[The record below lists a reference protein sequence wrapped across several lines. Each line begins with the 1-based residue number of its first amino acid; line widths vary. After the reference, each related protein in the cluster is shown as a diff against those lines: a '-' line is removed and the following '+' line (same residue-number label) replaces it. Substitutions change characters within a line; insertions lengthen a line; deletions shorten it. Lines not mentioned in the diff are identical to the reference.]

1 MYLFVYFRKYH
12 FGETDDFS
20 AVARLLQVYESYVAA
35 AAAEV
40 VKLPTFRNLET
51 EVSIEL
57 SMHARTTR
65 AGPLSQT

>member
-1 MYLFVYFRKYH
+1 MYMVVYFRKYH

-20 AVARLLQVYESYVAA
+20 AVARLLQVYESYDAA

-51 EVSIEL
+51 EVSKSDLNSANISPSTL
-57 SMHARTTR
+57 PIS
-65 AGPLSQT
+65 